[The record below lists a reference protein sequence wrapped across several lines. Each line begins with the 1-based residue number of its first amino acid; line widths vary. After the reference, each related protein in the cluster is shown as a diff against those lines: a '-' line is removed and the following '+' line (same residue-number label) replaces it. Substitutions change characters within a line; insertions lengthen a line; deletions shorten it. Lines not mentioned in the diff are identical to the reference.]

1 MNFKFQD
8 SGMAMVKGSLCLL
21 MIFSATGCGKNEGMG
36 GLFGG
41 AGGAAIG
48 ASVAG
53 RGNEGIG
60 AAIGGLA
67 GYALGS
73 GVGRAADD
81 QETAEEMKA
90 RERAHRREVAHLEQE
105 KADIARANAKWCS
118 ICGRQEM
125 DVRAKRCGPCGGS
138 LCHEKYCP
146 RCGER
151 YKPTIKNKY
160 CNYCEEPT
168 LLRAQ

>member
-1 MNFKFQD
+1 MKIEQKIQ
-8 SGMAMVKGSLCLL
+8 AVLL
-21 MIFSATGCGKNEGMG
+21 GILAFGILLVSSGCGKNEATG
-36 GLFGG
+36 GALG
-41 AGGAAIG
+41 AGGG
-48 ASVAG
+48 ALAG
-53 RGNEGIG
+53 ALIAGPNNAGVG

-67 GYALGS
+67 GWALGS
-73 GVGRAADD
+73 SAGRVSDD
-81 QETAEEMKA
+81 EETADQIRA
-90 RERAHRREVAHLEQE
+90 RERAHRQEVNQLQQE
-105 KADIARANAKWCS
+105 KARIAQAQAKWCS
-118 ICGRQEM
+118 ECGRQEM

-160 CNYCEEPT
+160 CNYCDEPT